1 MKPEKASSSWFAVQT
16 RLRYEHF
23 AAAHLRSKGY
33 DLFLPVYSCRRRW
46 ADRIK
51 EVELPLFP
59 GYLFCRF
66 DLLNRLPILVT
77 PGVIQVIGNG
87 KNPIP
92 VEDAEIAA
100 IQAVVQSEL
109 PRQPWPFLQLGQKV
123 RIACGPLSGLEG
135 ILQSQKGSHRL
146 VLSVSLLRRSVA
158 VEVDS
163 AWVSPISSKSSPA
176 PDATILLRASW

>member
-1 MKPEKASSSWFAVQT
+1 MKPEKAKYSWFALQT

-23 AAAHLRSKGY
+23 AAAHLRNKGY
-33 DLFLPVYSCRRRW
+33 DLFLPVYSIRRCW
-46 ADRIK
+46 TDRIK

-92 VEDAEIAA
+92 VDDAEIAA

-135 ILQSQKGSHRL
+135 ILQNQKGNHRL

-163 AWVSPISSKSSPA
+163 AWVSPISSQSPPA
-176 PDATILLRASW
+176 PDATVLLRAS

>member
-1 MKPEKASSSWFAVQT
+1 MKPEKASYSWFAVQT

-23 AAAHLRSKGY
+23 AAVHLRSKGY

-92 VEDAEIAA
+92 VDDAEIAA

-135 ILQSQKGSHRL
+135 ILQNQKGNHRL

-176 PDATILLRASW
+176 SDETVLLQAS